1 MLYYCSFPR
10 PPTWTEDEEQ
20 SNLVAARLARRFI
33 EKTNWRRRRLW
44 YIIAIWSMMRWV
56 VRERR
61 LGGGEWWRGN
71 PPLAIYFRIIVLLHQ
86 GRKSWEL
93 NISPWNS
100 CVLLPISH
108 CFYIYY
114 YVSLL
119 HARTYPYLR
128 GISMALRH
136 FNFTTRALKEQRCTW
151 GDRLPANLTRIND
164 FLRWE
169 GKSQV
174 NYHFIISKR
183 TERWK
188 IRVNFDRGW
197 RWMRTEF
204 L

>member
-1 MLYYCSFPR
+1 MVYNRDLKYDAMGGER
-10 PPTWTEDEEQ
+10 ERDD
-20 SNLVAARLARRFI
+20 
-33 EKTNWRRRRLW
+33 
-44 YIIAIWSMMRWV
+44 WV
-56 VRERR
+56 VVSGD
-61 LGGGEWWRGN
+61 GGILLLWLSIFGSLFCCIKGEN
-71 PPLAIYFRIIVLLHQ
+71 L
-86 GRKSWEL
+86 EL

-128 GISMALRH
+128 GISIALRH

>member
-1 MLYYCSFPR
+1 MVYNRDLKYDAMGGER
-10 PPTWTEDEEQ
+10 
-20 SNLVAARLARRFI
+20 
-33 EKTNWRRRRLW
+33 EKTGWW
-44 YIIAIWSMMRWV
+44 WV
-56 VRERR
+56 VTGESSSGYLFSDHCFVASREKILRV
-61 LGGGEWWRGN
+61 E
-71 PPLAIYFRIIVLLHQ
+71 YFAVKFLRFVANFTLLLYLLLHIITS
-86 GRKSWEL
+86 RTH
-93 NISPWNS
+93 IS
-100 CVLLPISH
+100 L
-108 CFYIYY
+108 F
-114 YVSLL
+114 
-119 HARTYPYLR
+119 AF
-128 GISMALRH
+128 SMALRH